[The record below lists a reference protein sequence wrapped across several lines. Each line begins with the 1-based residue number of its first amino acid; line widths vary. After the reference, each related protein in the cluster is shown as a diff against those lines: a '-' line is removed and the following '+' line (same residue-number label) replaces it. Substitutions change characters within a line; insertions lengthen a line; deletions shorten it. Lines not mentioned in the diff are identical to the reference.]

1 MLTRAALVICLT
13 AFLAQLCLSGE
24 QAAALPQWLLRAI
37 EAEKKSAHP
46 GSFEEET
53 YEGTRVFQF
62 ASGDRADTGDEHILF
77 SEDGKEI
84 CRFGGFVG
92 HVTSGVC
99 DIHKIV
105 YVRTL

>member
-13 AFLAQLCLSGE
+13 AFLAQLCFPGE
-24 QAAALPQWLLRAI
+24 QAAALPQWLLEAI
-37 EAEKKSAHP
+37 EANEKSVHP
-46 GSFEEET
+46 GSFEEES

-62 ASGDRADTGDEHILF
+62 TRGDWADTGDEHILF

-84 CRFGGFVG
+84 CKFGGFVG

-99 DIHKIV
+99 DIHNIV

>member
-1 MLTRAALVICLT
+1 MICLA

-24 QAAALPQWLLRAI
+24 QAAALPQWLFRAI
-37 EAEKKSAHP
+37 EAEKMSAHP
-46 GSFEEET
+46 GSFEEVT
-53 YEGTRVFQF
+53 YEGMRVFQF
-62 ASGDRADTGDEHILF
+62 TRGDRVDTGDEHILF
-77 SEDGKEI
+77 SEEGKEI
-84 CRFGGFVG
+84 CKFGGFAG